1 MKPVFILQLLKGTY
15 IQCAAGHKE
24 ARGSNSYCIRRL
36 GHPGKH
42 KNSLGRR
49 F

>member
-15 IQCAAGHKE
+15 IQCAAVKKE
-24 ARGSNSYCIRRL
+24 VRECKSYCIRRM

-42 KNSLGRR
+42 RNSLGRR